1 MAGKREWSFAE
12 LESMDTNTDSLAND
26 YLSGDEDDIE
36 RVLEQNID
44 DNIMLHERSDTTS
57 IRDVLL
63 DDIEM
68 DSDDEPLARRAE
80 RWRNSSTTFPSVAW
94 SKQNCH
100 QEPPAFE
107 ANSGVNL
114 DDHIELPID
123 VFLCLFPEELIDS
136 VVFHTNLYATQKQT
150 NDGGKPFQPTNRE
163 EIKLFLG
170 VNILMG
176 VKKLTSLKD
185 YWSSQEEIRDSYIS
199 KVISRD
205 RFYWLLSHLHFS
217 DNALQPKKGDQN
229 FNKLYKLGSLLTTLS
244 RTYKEFYSPTEF
256 QAIDESMIK
265 YKGRSSMKQYM
276 PAKPTKRG
284 YKVWVRADDS
294 GFVCEF
300 QIYTGKVGDLPEK
313 DLGGR
318 VVRDL
323 TKDLKNKNYKV
334 FFDNYFTSVPLAWD
348 LKQDHIYC
356 CGTLKKGKKY
366 LPNDFIDD
374 KRLTRGQYDW
384 RMTEDMIVCLKWKNK
399 KPVYFLSNYHNPEEA
414 TSINRRNKDGSLQE
428 VDCPRLVVD
437 YNKHMGSVDLADM
450 LKKCYAIDRKSKKW
464 YHRIVWH
471 FVDTTIVNAYI
482 LFQKRTSG
490 SSLDLKKFRINV
502 ASGLIG
508 ARYAQRRK
516 GRKSFEVVNTFKKIV
531 PIEKRIDKAA
541 HMPIYSSSRRCA
553 NCSTKKEAHRSM
565 WSCTV
570 CEVAL
575 CLNDKRNCFLAYHSS

>member
-1 MAGKREWSFAE
+1 
-12 LESMDTNTDSLAND
+12 
-26 YLSGDEDDIE
+26 
-36 RVLEQNID
+36 
-44 DNIMLHERSDTTS
+44 MLHERSDTTS

-68 DSDDEPLARRAE
+68 DSDDEPLARKAE

-100 QEPPAFE
+100 QEPPALE

-176 VKKLTSLKD
+176 VKKLPSLKD

-217 DNALQPKKGDQN
+217 DNSLQPKKGDQN

-284 YKVWVRADDS
+284 YK
-294 GFVCEF
+294 
-300 QIYTGKVGDLPEK
+300 
-313 DLGGR
+313 
-318 VVRDL
+318 
-323 TKDLKNKNYKV
+323 
-334 FFDNYFTSVPLAWD
+334 
-348 LKQDHIYC
+348 
-356 CGTLKKGKKY
+356 
-366 LPNDFIDD
+366 
-374 KRLTRGQYDW
+374 
-384 RMTEDMIVCLKWKNK
+384 
-399 KPVYFLSNYHNPEEA
+399 NPEEA

-428 VDCPRLVVD
+428 VDCPRPVVD

-482 LFQKRTSG
+482 LFQKRTSASG

-508 ARYAQRRK
+508 AGYAQRRK
-516 GRKSFEVVNTFKKIV
+516 GRKSFEVVNTFEKIV